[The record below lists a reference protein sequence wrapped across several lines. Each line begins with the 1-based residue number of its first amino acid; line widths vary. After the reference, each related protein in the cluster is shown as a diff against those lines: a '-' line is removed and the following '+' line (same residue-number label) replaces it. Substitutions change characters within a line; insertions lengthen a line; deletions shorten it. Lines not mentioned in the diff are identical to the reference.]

1 MYNLYHAFWLQ
12 YAFGGFVESAM
23 KVGLPGPFLR
33 QTEEKKK

>member
-23 KVGLPGPFLR
+23 KGYLVHFYVR
-33 QTEEKKK
+33 RKRKKK